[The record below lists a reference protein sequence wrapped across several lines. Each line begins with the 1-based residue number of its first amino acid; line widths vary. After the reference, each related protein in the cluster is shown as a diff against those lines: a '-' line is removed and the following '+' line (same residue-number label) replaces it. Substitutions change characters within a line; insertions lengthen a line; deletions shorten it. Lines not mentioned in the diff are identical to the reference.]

1 MSPFLSAGLVVMIV
15 FLATNL
21 TDGPHDIT
29 MTNTDVG
36 KWFDL
41 DYMLV
46 NSTTDPNPSPVEL
59 AGTSVIDPIE
69 TGNAASGLVS
79 PDKKDDNGNGILI
92 GSIVGSILG
101 IVILTLLG
109 LALWRRSRRSPPKS
123 DSNIGEKYISD
134 SARPFQVDS
143 SSAQISPFTG
153 GIYTYQD
160 SPFDQ
165 YGDYD
170 PFRDQKRSSPLV
182 TGPPQSAFAFHPYL
196 SGIPRSPASA
206 TNTLLLGQSS
216 GSIRHGQKSRH
227 PRQTSIS
234 EITNSAASRV
244 CGEAYT
250 AMGSEVGSSGSHT
263 LHSATAGAGSKR
275 SPGSAGPASSGW
287 SPRPRGAKFSLPPL
301 ALPPK
306 MFVLGQDGEVEPLG
320 SPGAS
325 GRSSVVTRRSGM
337 A

>member
-69 TGNAASGLVS
+69 TGNAASGLV
-79 PDKKDDNGNGILI
+79 G
-92 GSIVGSILG
+92 
-101 IVILTLLG
+101 LT
-109 LALWRRSRRSPPKS
+109 LWRRSRRSPPKS